1 MRLPLLLAVVSSL
14 SFASAADAPVS
25 LTASDGTGLKLVKL
39 QARAVVM
46 DPLAFTEL
54 TLSFENPLDRVIEG
68 QFKVTLPAGAT
79 VSRFAMKVDGRWQE
93 GEVVERQAARRA
105 YEDFLHRRQDPA
117 LLEQSGGNEFTAKVF
132 PIPARGVK
140 EVVLSYSHE
149 LVARSADY
157 VLPLKGLPEVGEL
170 DVKAS
175 GVTGD
180 GVLARKRFV
189 PNADFVASPKRNQLG
204 VRSGDL
210 VAARLIPVDSTGAD
224 PLTALT
230 VLVDSSGSRAL
241 GWREQVALVQQLL
254 AALAK
259 TNPALQVNVVAFDQE
274 VAPLYS
280 GAASGFGDAQAKTLR
295 SRKALGAS
303 NLELALQ
310 YLQGKPAA
318 RVVVITDGVLTAGV
332 TEGVNLTAQL
342 LKAKSAGVQRLDAI
356 TVGGLRDDAALARL
370 TTGSLPRDG
379 DR

>member
-14 SFASAADAPVS
+14 SLASPADAPVS

-79 VSRFAMKVDGRWQE
+79 VSRFAMKLDGRWQE

-149 LVARSADY
+149 LVANTADY

-175 GVTGD
+175 GVTGE
-180 GVLARKRFV
+180 GVLSKKRFV
-189 PNADFVASPKRNQLG
+189 PNADFVAAPKRNQLG

-210 VAARLIPVDSTGAD
+210 VAARLVPVDGTGAD
-224 PLTALT
+224 PMTALT

-241 GWREQVALVQQLL
+241 GWREQVVLVQQLL

-259 TNPALQVNVVAFDQE
+259 LNPALQVNVVAFDQE
-274 VAPLYS
+274 VATVYS
-280 GAASGFGDAQAKTLR
+280 GAASGFGETQAKALR
-295 SRKALGAS
+295 ARKALGAS
-303 NLELALQ
+303 NVELALQ

-318 RVVVITDGVLTAGV
+318 RVVVITDGVFTAGV
-332 TEGVNLTAQL
+332 TEGQNLTA
-342 LKAKSAGVQRLDAI
+342 
-356 TVGGLRDDAALARL
+356 
-370 TTGSLPRDG
+370 
-379 DR
+379 